1 MKSGARKTERKK
13 STPMVTAVRPVR
25 PPSRMPVAD
34 SMWMITGEQP
44 AMAATTVPTDE
55 LKKAHRL
62 RRGKGDGK
70 RVSPGLEEVDRSGGT
85 EENWQGERESWV
97 SDRQEAAVGR

>member
-1 MKSGARKTERKK
+1 LVKSGARKTERKK

-34 SMWMITGEQP
+34 SMWMMTGEQP

-62 RRGKGDGK
+62 RKG
-70 RVSPGLEEVDRSGGT
+70 GGM
-85 EENWQGERESWV
+85 G
-97 SDRQEAAVGR
+97 